1 MKKPK
6 YHNIRDAKGRF
17 VKPYNIED
25 LTPRKML
32 TAGSGKIIFRKP
44 VPKPNINLPGI
55 DNDQVIPSYPN
66 LIKENSAEVRIFDS
80 YGKDQKG
87 RNFERVDSA
96 STAHTGFGD
105 EPTAPHS
112 VLNKTKSA
120 LIWFSLG
127 VLSGVIAWVGIEYS
141 YHLFNPCR

>member
-17 VKPYNIED
+17 VK
-25 LTPRKML
+25 RF
-32 TAGSGKIIFRKP
+32 G
-44 VPKPNINLPGI
+44 VPKMPHHLPLPPPRSRTNLPGI
-55 DNDQVIPSYPN
+55 DNDQVIPLYPN

-112 VLNKTKSA
+112 VLNKTKNA
-120 LIWFSLG
+120 LVWFSLG
-127 VLSGVIAWVGIEYS
+127 VLSGLIAWLAIEYY
-141 YHLFNPCR
+141 YHIFNPCR